1 MCRCYGPRSNYADP
15 TDRDFE
21 GYPTRSPSIDYTSC
35 ITEPQT
41 RSLMRNFID
50 RISSGSSIQYRD
62 QLMPA
67 TIPNFIDHKLL
78 AARSDA
84 GGRRVCD
91 ADCAGPYKSGPPKSA
106 APAAEG

>member
-1 MCRCYGPRSNYADP
+1 MSLQLGRLRCRYEA
-15 TDRDFE
+15 DRDFE
-21 GYPTRSPSIDYTSC
+21 GYPSIDYTSC
-35 ITEPQT
+35 TTEPQT
-41 RSLMRNFID
+41 RSLMRHFID

-78 AARSDA
+78 PAWSDA
-84 GGRRVCD
+84 AGRRVCD
-91 ADCAGPYKSGPPKSA
+91 VDCAGPYKSGPPKSA